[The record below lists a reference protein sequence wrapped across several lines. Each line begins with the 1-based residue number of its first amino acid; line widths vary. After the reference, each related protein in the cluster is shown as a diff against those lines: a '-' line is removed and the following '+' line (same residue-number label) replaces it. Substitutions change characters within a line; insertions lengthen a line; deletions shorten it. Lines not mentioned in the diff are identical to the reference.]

1 MVFPAQSFSAATLTC
16 ADGTRVVMD
25 VRISSTALSFRLE
38 RAGSTAPLTAVGGP
52 LIFIGSTAGASATL
66 VFARD
71 FGTVDLTYAFG
82 DNPPAETSCR

>member
-1 MVFPAQSFSAATLTC
+1 MVFPAQPFSAATLTC

-25 VRISSTALSFRLE
+25 VRISSTALSFRIE
-38 RAGSTAPLTAVGGP
+38 RAGSTTRLTAVGGP
-52 LIFIGSTAGASATL
+52 LIFIGSTAGARATL

-82 DNPPAETSCR
+82 AQQPAETSCR